1 MTLEPTL
8 GIFVE
13 RRAREHCKGIHSS
26 SFTLTEPSNG
36 RSPLISPSDVRM
48 YEETQIFREFF
59 KVFPLVFSGE
69 QITNTIDY
77 SLPRKM
83 VQKVISVYLISCGAL
98 QSHRHI
104 CSWKIHRRLRCVKYY
119 VQELVLDILV
129 IKNIV
134 ACRSQFKSIGEQQ
147 IEVNSIHSFEIATT
161 HRNPSYWTE
170 SKDYEGAIT
179 KIKSDPEFLHQI

>member
-83 VQKVISVYLISCGAL
+83 FQKVLSIFLNFLPSLAVTSPYLQLQNSSPLTLCKVLRARAGA
-98 QSHRHI
+98 
-104 CSWKIHRRLRCVKYY
+104 
-119 VQELVLDILV
+119 
-129 IKNIV
+129 
-134 ACRSQFKSIGEQQ
+134 
-147 IEVNSIHSFEIATT
+147 
-161 HRNPSYWTE
+161 
-170 SKDYEGAIT
+170 
-179 KIKSDPEFLHQI
+179 